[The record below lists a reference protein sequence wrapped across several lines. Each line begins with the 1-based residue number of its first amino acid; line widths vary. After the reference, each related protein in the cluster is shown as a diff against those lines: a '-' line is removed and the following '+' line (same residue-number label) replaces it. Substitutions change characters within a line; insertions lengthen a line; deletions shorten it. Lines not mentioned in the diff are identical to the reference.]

1 MSTIAASLA
10 RLAQASAQKRHWNL
24 SSDGSSVL
32 IGNSL
37 FPINEAGINAFI
49 ATHQGKSVGTQEITD
64 AEAAQLKPA
73 EVPFE
78 VRMARLGVPSSYC
91 NVPFVSRYLE
101 ALQAGRGLWLWGAAG
116 VGKTFKACSVLAS
129 WISSGAGKAAFAT
142 APGMLRELRA
152 AIGEGHEGAVA
163 GHYAL
168 VPLLVLDDL
177 GRALP
182 TELAITQLFEVIN
195 ARSAYGLPTIVTSQE
210 SPSDMAKALSSR
222 GATAGADAIVS
233 RLVGSCEVIHMTGA
247 DRRLVAN
254 R

>member
-1 MSTIAASLA
+1 MSTLAASLA
-10 RLAQASAQKRHWNL
+10 RLAQVSAKKLQWNL
-24 SSDGSSVL
+24 SPDGSCVL
-32 IGNSL
+32 LGSRF
-37 FPINEAGINAFI
+37 FPIDEAGIDAYL
-49 ATHQGKSVGTQEITD
+49 ATHQGKSVSTQEITD
-64 AEAAQLKPA
+64 AEAVQLMPA
-73 EVPFE
+73 EVPFD

-91 NVPFVSRYLE
+91 NVPFVSRYLD

-116 VGKTFKACSVLAS
+116 VGKTFQACSVLAS

-152 AIGEGHEGAVA
+152 AIGEDRESAVA

-177 GRALP
+177 GRVLP

-210 SPSDMAKALSSR
+210 SPSDMVKALSSR
-222 GATAGADAIVS
+222 GDTEGADAIVS

-247 DRRLVAN
+247 DRRLTHN

>member
-1 MSTIAASLA
+1 MTTLAASLA
-10 RLAQASAQKRHWNL
+10 KLAQASAQKRHWNL
-24 SSDGSSVL
+24 SSDGSCVL
-32 IGNSL
+32 IGNSF
-37 FPINEAGINAFI
+37 FPIDEAGINAFI
-49 ATHQGKSVGTQEITD
+49 ATHQGKSVNPQEITD

-73 EVPFE
+73 EVPFD
-78 VRMARLGVPSSYC
+78 VRMARIGVPSAYC
-91 NVPFVSRYLE
+91 NVPFVSRYLS

-116 VGKTFKACSVLAS
+116 VGKTFQACSVLAS

-152 AIGEGHEGAVA
+152 AIGEGREGAVA

-210 SPSDMAKALSSR
+210 SPSDMEKALSSR
-222 GATAGADAIVS
+222 GDTEGADAIVS

-247 DRRLVAN
+247 DRRLTHN
-254 R
+254 C

>member
-1 MSTIAASLA
+1 MSVLAASLA
-10 RLAQASAQKRHWNL
+10 RIAQASAQKRRWNL
-24 SSDGSSVL
+24 SSDGSSVFV
-32 IGNSL
+32 GNRV
-37 FPINEAGINAFI
+37 FPIDEAGIDTFL
-49 ATHQGKSVGTQEITD
+49 ATHQGKSVNPQEITD

-73 EVPFE
+73 EVPFD
-78 VRMARLGVPSSYC
+78 VRMARIGVPSAYC
-91 NVPFVSRYLE
+91 NVPFVSRYPD
-101 ALQAGRGLWLWGAAG
+101 ALQAGRGLWLWGTAG

-129 WISSGAGKAAFAT
+129 WMASGAGKAAFAT

-152 AIGEGHEGAVA
+152 AIGEGREGAVA

-210 SPSDMAKALSSR
+210 SPSDMVKALSSR
-222 GATAGADAIVS
+222 GDTEGADAIVS

-247 DRRLVAN
+247 DRRLTPN